1 MTPEGLFYEVTSI
14 ELANFNPLTSS
25 YDPVSNT
32 YSSGS
37 FSIVT
42 EIETQ
47 FVTQYEVFGCMDPLY
62 LDYNEYANVFT
73 DNLTNSSLM
82 DSIQGNI
89 LVPDGIDD
97 DCLIFIE

>member
-1 MTPEGLFYEVTSI
+1 
-14 ELANFNPLTSS
+14 
-25 YDPVSNT
+25 
-32 YSSGS
+32 
-37 FSIVT
+37 
-42 EIETQ
+42 
-47 FVTQYEVFGCMDPLY
+47 MDPLY